1 MNGHPARP
9 IAGEAFVGRDRERLH
24 AFGVAWPSWHV
35 HFRGAD
41 RRCHAAMHVAFE
53 IANSPLARRINVM

>member
-35 HFRGAD
+35 HFSEAL
-41 RRCHAAMHVAFE
+41 
-53 IANSPLARRINVM
+53 IAVVTPPCT